1 MINMSAYDAQISKKS
16 PYLLTSGGHFVLE
29 LCSNFLPIL
38 YPIYIATAGFT
49 YSQVG
54 LLTFIYVFFASATQ
68 PFFGYLSDR
77 WHPGRLAI
85 FGVVWLGLLMSI
97 TGLIR
102 DFLPLAILIGLSALG
117 SSIFHPSAA
126 SITSI
131 SNYSISGKTMALFS
145 VSGNLGAALSPLLIG
160 ILVGWL
166 DLRSTLVLIPITLFS
181 GSLLFHYSLQNVNY
195 QILDVNIPQHET
207 EKKNKPIIIFIFILV
222 SVMMR
227 SWFYLSIQ
235 TYLPTWSSQSEAFDL
250 SGDKV
255 LFTLMLTVSIGSLLG
270 GWLSD
275 RIGHGLALS
284 LGLILTVPFYWS
296 LFSLQGIYLY
306 LSLVGLGICI
316 GFSFPTSIVLA
327 QKVWPQSVGLAS
339 ALVIGL
345 AWAPGGIGA
354 SVTGLIADKFSLL
367 LGLKLLVITPILAAL
382 SIILAM
388 ILWRSFEVSSA
399 I

>member
-1 MINMSAYDAQISKKS
+1 MSAYDAQISKKS
-16 PYLLTSGGHFVLE
+16 PYLLTSGGHFTLE

-54 LLTFIYVFFASATQ
+54 LLTFIYVFFASAPQ

-85 FGVVWLGLLMSI
+85 FGVVWLGLLMGI
-97 TGLIR
+97 TGLISS
-102 DFLPLAILIGLSALG
+102 FLPLAILIGLSAIG

-126 SITSI
+126 AITSV
-131 SNYSISGKTMALFS
+131 SNYSISGRTMALFS

-160 ILVGWL
+160 TLIGWL
-166 DLRSTLVLIPITLFS
+166 NLRSTLVIIPITLFS
-181 GSLLFHYSLQNVNY
+181 GLLLFHYSLQNVHY
-195 QILDVNIPQHET
+195 KIPGAKSSHRER
-207 EKKNKPIIIFIFILV
+207 EKQNKPIIIFVFILV
-222 SVMMR
+222 AVMLK

-235 TYLPTWSSQSEAFDL
+235 TYLPSWSSQSGVFYL

-275 RIGHGLALS
+275 RIGHSLVLL
-284 LGLILTVPFYWS
+284 LGLILSVPLYWS
-296 LFSLQGIYLY
+296 LFSLQGILLY

-345 AWAPGGIGA
+345 AWVPGGIGA
-354 SVTGLIADKFSLL
+354 SVTGLIADSFSLL
-367 LGLKLLVITPILAAL
+367 LGLKLLVFTQILAAI
-382 SIILAM
+382 SIIVAM
-388 ILWRSFEVSSA
+388 IMWRRFDVPSA
-399 I
+399 T